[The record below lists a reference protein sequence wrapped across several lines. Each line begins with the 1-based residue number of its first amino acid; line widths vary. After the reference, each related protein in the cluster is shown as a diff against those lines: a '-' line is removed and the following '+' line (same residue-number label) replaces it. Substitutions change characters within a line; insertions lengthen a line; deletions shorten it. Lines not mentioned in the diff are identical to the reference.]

1 MAGFEANEQAEH
13 VADARREG
21 ERLRQLHGM
30 LRWVAQDRGA
40 RPSGAAGHAVPIP
53 HRLRLFDLCERPQH
67 PCREFVC
74 GWLVASSP
82 LPDWMRPD
90 KSDVILLAA
99 NFSWQGLPVD
109 VAVAAGA
116 RPRKKALDW
125 LLRFC
130 SEHRRCLMYQMDDEW
145 FAFGPPAFQAE
156 MSQRLQC
163 GKKPWAD

>member
-1 MAGFEANEQAEH
+1 MRGGK
-13 VADARREG
+13 ARDCGNCTACCDGWLKIE
-21 ERLRQLHGM
+21 
-30 LRWVAQDRGA
+30 VRGHPV
-40 RPSGAAGHAVPIP
+40 RPGTPCPFRTDCGCSIYA
-53 HRLRLFDLCERPQH
+53 ERPQH

-156 MSQRLQC
+156 MSQHLQC